1 MRLMLFKVPN
11 CAGAHVWQWASS
23 ALSKHPTK
31 SHTWSWTALFV
42 TRIPCARVCPFQC
55 LLFRH
60 SHIFGSAGHTFFS
73 RSAFSV
79 PQDRRPRTV
88 AWKDLQKVV
97 GPWLHCL
104 YQDVDT
110 PLGILFSVD
119 PGAFCDCIDDGP
131 GLFGLL
137 RG

>member
-1 MRLMLFKVPN
+1 CSAWEVPMSMPSCTPRSPSPPLDAPEALCRLDECPSLMLFK
-11 CAGAHVWQWASS
+11 
-23 ALSKHPTK
+23 
-31 SHTWSWTALFV
+31 
-42 TRIPCARVCPFQC
+42 
-55 LLFRH
+55 
-60 SHIFGSAGHTFFS
+60 
-73 RSAFSV
+73 
-79 PQDRRPRTV
+79 DRRPRTV
-88 AWKDLQKVV
+88 ACKDLQKVV